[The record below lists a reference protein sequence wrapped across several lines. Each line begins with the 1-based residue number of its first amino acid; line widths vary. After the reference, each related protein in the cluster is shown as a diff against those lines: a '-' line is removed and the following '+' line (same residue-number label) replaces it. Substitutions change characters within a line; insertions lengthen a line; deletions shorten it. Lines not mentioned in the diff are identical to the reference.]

1 MQPSLSELPDE
12 ILDEY
17 NPSRLAGLNEET
29 FSPIAGAAY
38 RKSNV
43 ILSLTGI
50 ATMNRKQL
58 LLRGP
63 VVLGLLLVCSA
74 VQAEPGAER
83 DAQATESIEHLSDV
97 KPVEA
102 GQLPAGGLST
112 GNSPQESPVIP
123 APPVIG
129 PVDERFAELLSQ
141 PYVHMAV
148 AFNSADDACTYWR
161 PCRREGHANPR
172 FTYDPAENAMR
183 LDMTTRGISSKDQL
197 RVYFNELDKSNCEKV
212 SMQWQVKIGDGY
224 DDTGG
229 LQNFKAFQIS
239 DRREQLMWE
248 YQWVFLR
255 AKPGAAALPTN
266 RMYRDVSYSEA
277 TRQEPLVVSGPEL
290 SPVTGRPMINWQPG
304 GETAADYHRMPFG
317 REDHL
322 EPAAGAPYVLPLHQ
336 WITYT
341 TDFMFVGNE
350 LRVKIWLSD
359 EETPPTLVLDGAD
372 GNGFVLS
379 KDTSQVSMAFQNWW
393 IEMNSSQ
400 EGGQA
405 VERTLWV
412 KNFIVYK
419 DASVPR

>member
-1 MQPSLSELPDE
+1 MNDKP
-12 ILDEY
+12 
-17 NPSRLAGLNEET
+17 
-29 FSPIAGAAY
+29 FSARALIA
-38 RKSNV
+38 
-43 ILSLTGI
+43 
-50 ATMNRKQL
+50 
-58 LLRGP
+58 
-63 VVLGLLLVCSA
+63 LGLLPVCSPLSA
-74 VQAEPGAER
+74 VTAADLQARSA
-83 DAQATESIEHLSDV
+83 ESIRNISALDSTA
-97 KPVEA
+97 PVESSKV
-102 GQLPAGGLST
+102 GLPDDNLAHE
-112 GNSPQESPVIP
+112 PPPIPV
-123 APPVIG
+123 PPVIG
-129 PVDERFAELLSQ
+129 PVDERFAELVAH

-148 AFNSADDACTYWR
+148 PFNNADDACTYWS
-161 PCRREGHANPR
+161 PCRNEGHSNPR
-172 FTYDPAENAMR
+172 FTYDPAENAVR

-229 LQNFKAFQIS
+229 LQNFKAFQVS
-239 DRREQLMWE
+239 DRRQQLMWE

-255 AKPGAAALPTN
+255 AKSGAAAVPTN
-266 RMYRDVSYSEA
+266 RLYRDVAYSEA
-277 TRQEPLVVSGPEL
+277 VRQEPILVLGPDL
-290 SPVTGRPMINWQPG
+290 SPVTGKPMINWQPG

-322 EPAAGAPYVLPLHQ
+322 DPATGSPYVLPLNQ

-359 EETPPTLVLDGAD
+359 EETPATLVLDGED

-379 KDTSQVSMAFQNWW
+379 NDTTQVPMAFQNWW

-400 EGGQA
+400 DGGPA

-419 DASVPR
+419 NASVPP